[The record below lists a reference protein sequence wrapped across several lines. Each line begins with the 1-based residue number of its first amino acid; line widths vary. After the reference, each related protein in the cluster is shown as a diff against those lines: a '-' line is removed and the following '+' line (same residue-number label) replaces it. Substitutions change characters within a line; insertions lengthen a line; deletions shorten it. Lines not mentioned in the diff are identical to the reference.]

1 MQALITHQ
9 YGTISDLKV
18 SEIDKPIIKDN
29 ELLVK
34 IKSAS
39 INPADLKVITG
50 KNGGKFL
57 HANNF
62 PFAIGFDYSG
72 VVEEVGKNVSNIQKN
87 DEVFGFLDY
96 SKKNRQG
103 TFAEYV
109 SVKPETLAK
118 KPENIS
124 FPVAASATTA
134 ASAALQGLKDK
145 GNLQSGQRVFING
158 ASGGVG
164 SYAVRIAKN
173 MGAEVWATCSSKNL
187 EYVKNLGA
195 DHAIDYKTVN
205 LKELSE
211 KFDVF
216 LDVAVQSSFGETNS
230 LLSPTGT
237 YVSLLP
243 ISPSFLLG
251 KLRSLLSSKNCRGV
265 IVQSKNS
272 DLSLLSNWM
281 TADKLNISVDT
292 SFSLTEAIKA
302 LQKIE
307 AGGVNGK
314 IAVLIES

>member
-1 MQALITHQ
+1 MKALITNR

-18 SEIDKPIIKDN
+18 SEINKPIFKDN
-29 ELLVK
+29 EVLVK
-34 IKSAS
+34 IKSSS
-39 INPADLKVITG
+39 INPADLMVITG

-72 VVEEVGKNVSNIQKN
+72 VIEEVGKNVSTMQKN

-103 TFAEYV
+103 SFAEYV
-109 SVKPETLAK
+109 AVKPETLAK

-173 MGAEVWATCSSKNL
+173 LGAEVWATCSSRNF
-187 EYVKNLGA
+187 EYVKSLGA
-195 DHAIDYKTVN
+195 DQVIDYKTVN
-205 LKELSE
+205 LKKLSE

-216 LDVAVQSSFGETNS
+216 LDVAARTSFGEINS
-230 LLSPTGT
+230 LLSSNGT

-243 ISPSFLLG
+243 MSPIFLWG
-251 KLRSLLSSKNCRGV
+251 KLRSFLSSKNCRGV
-265 IVQSKNS
+265 IVKPKNS
-272 DLSLLSNWM
+272 DLSLLSKWM
-281 TADKLNISVDT
+281 TEDKLNISVDT
-292 SFSLTEAIKA
+292 SFSLTDAINA
-302 LQKIE
+302 LQKFE
-307 AGGVNGK
+307 SGGINGK
-314 IAVLIES
+314 IAVLIEG

>member
-1 MQALITHQ
+1 MQALITNQ
-9 YGTISDLKV
+9 YGTISDLIV
-18 SEIDKPIIKDN
+18 SEIDKPIFKGN
-29 ELLVK
+29 EVLIK

-39 INPADLKVITG
+39 INPADLMVITG

-72 VVEEVGKNVSNIQKN
+72 VVEEVGKNVSTIQKN

-109 SVKPETLAK
+109 AVNPETLTK
-118 KPENIS
+118 KPKNIS

-173 MGAEVWATCSSKNL
+173 MGAEVWATCSSKNF
-187 EYVKNLGA
+187 EYVMSLGA
-195 DHAIDYKTVN
+195 DQTIDYKTVN
-205 LKELSE
+205 FKEFSD
-211 KFDVF
+211 KFDIF
-216 LDVAVQSSFGETNS
+216 LDVAAQSSFGKTKS
-230 LLSPTGT
+230 LLSPNGT

-243 ISPSFLLG
+243 MSPSFLLG
-251 KLRSLLSSKNCRGV
+251 KLKSLLSSKNCRGV
-265 IVQSKNS
+265 IVKSNNS
-272 DLSLLSNWM
+272 DLSQLSNWM
-281 TADKLNISVDT
+281 TEDKLNIAVDT
-292 SFSLTEAIKA
+292 SFSLTDAIKA
-302 LQKIE
+302 LQKFE
-307 AGGVNGK
+307 SGGVNGK